1 MKHILVI
8 EDDQD
13 LVKLLGIHLK
23 DNHIEMTS
31 KLDGESGLS
40 EAINCDYSL
49 ILLDIM
55 LPKMDGLDVCK
66 EIRKAGNNTPIIML
80 TSKSEEFDKV
90 LGLEIGA
97 DDYITK
103 PFSIRELM
111 ARIKAHLRRADVLEK
126 VPQTEKNIK
135 LTFEHLSINLE
146 KRQVELSGN
155 RIELTTKEFELL
167 SLFMQH
173 PGKPYNRQSLLEIV
187 WGYQFS
193 GYEHTVNSH
202 INRLRAKI
210 EPDPANPHFIQT
222 VWGFGYR
229 FMEN

>member
-13 LVKLLGIHLK
+13 LVKLLKIHLE
-23 DNHIEMTS
+23 DSHIEMTS
-31 KLDGESGLS
+31 KLDGESGLT
-40 EAINCDYSL
+40 EALHGNYSL

-97 DDYITK
+97 DDYLTK

-111 ARIKAHLRRADVLEK
+111 ARIKAHLRRADVSE
-126 VPQTEKNIK
+126 QIK
-135 LTFEHLSINLE
+135 QSSKTHLSFNDLSIDLE
-146 KRQVELSGN
+146 NRLVDIAKE

-167 SLFMQH
+167 SLFAQN
-173 PGKPYNRQSLLEIV
+173 PGKPYNRQALLELV
-187 WGYQFS
+187 WGYQFE

-202 INRLRAKI
+202 INRLRSKI
-210 EPDPANPHFIQT
+210 EKDPANPQFIQT